1 MQKEPDPTA
10 RTDAGAEEPGP
21 MRTDR
26 LHCHAW
32 IALIAA
38 GLAFAGPLTAQQLE
52 RRAVPVGQ
60 GSRGAEAAQSGR
72 RIALVIGNGSYQN
85 VARLPNPANDAR
97 LIASTLQRAG
107 FTLVGGGPQVDLDKA
122 QFDRLIQ
129 QFGRELPGADVALF
143 YYSGHGMQV
152 QGVNWLVPVDA
163 NPTSAKDM
171 DFQMVD
177 ASLVLR
183 QMEDAGTKLNMVI
196 LDACRNNPFAIRGVR
211 AAAGGLGEMAA
222 PEGTLI
228 SYATQP
234 GNVALDGDSGDSP
247 YTVAL
252 AKAIE
257 RPGSDVFHVF
267 NEVGLVVKQ
276 GTAGAQQPWLATS
289 PIAGNFYFFNGPVTV
304 ENPNITIN
312 VQPTAP
318 PPEPEHVSRRFDG
331 LWNVDLV
338 CPSEGVAGGYTFHF
352 PAQISHGVI
361 HGEYGTLG
369 EPASLLIEGQI
380 DEKGVGLLKAAGRTG
395 RRENNIQSFKTADP
409 GTPYKYPIMAK
420 FEDSVGTGS
429 RADGLRTCNYT
440 FRR

>member
-1 MQKEPDPTA
+1 
-10 RTDAGAEEPGP
+10 
-21 MRTDR
+21 MRWRQSFTV
-26 LHCHAW
+26 LAV
-32 IALIAA
+32 
-38 GLAFAGPLTAQQLE
+38 GLALAAPLAAQQLE

-60 GSRGAEAAQSGR
+60 GSRGAEPAPSGR
-72 RIALVIGNGSYQN
+72 RIALVIGNGAYQS

-122 QFDRLIQ
+122 HFDRLIQ
-129 QFGRELPGADVALF
+129 QFGRALPGADVALF

-152 QGVNWLVPVDA
+152 QGVNWLVPIDA

-211 AAAGGLGEMAA
+211 ATSGGLGEMAA

-289 PIAGNFYFFNGPVTV
+289 PIAGNFYFFNGPVTL

-312 VQPTAP
+312 VAPTGPAEEREEFSP
-318 PPEPEHVSRRFDG
+318 RFDG

-338 CPSEGVAGGYTFHF
+338 CPTEGVAGGYTFHF
-352 PAQISHGVI
+352 PAQVSHGVI
-361 HGEYGTLG
+361 RGEYGTQG
-369 EPASLLIEGQI
+369 EPGSLRIEGQI
-380 DEKGVGLLKAAGRTG
+380 HRDGLGVLDAAGRTG
-395 RRENNIQSFKTADP
+395 RREHNIQSFKSADP
-409 GTPYKYPIMAK
+409 GTPYKYPITVR
-420 FEDSVGTGS
+420 FEDSAGTGS

>member
-1 MQKEPDPTA
+1 
-10 RTDAGAEEPGP
+10 
-21 MRTDR
+21 MRIDR
-26 LHCHAW
+26 MHLREWFAVL
-32 IALIAA
+32 AV
-38 GLAFAGPLTAQQLE
+38 GLALAAPLAAQQLE

-60 GSRGAEAAQSGR
+60 GSRAAEPAPSGR
-72 RIALVIGNGSYQN
+72 RIALVIGNGAYQS

-129 QFGRELPGADVALF
+129 QFGRALPGADVALF

-152 QGVNWLVPVDA
+152 QGVNWLVPIDA

-171 DFQMVD
+171 DFQMVV

-211 AAAGGLGEMAA
+211 AASGGLGEMAA

-289 PIAGNFYFFNGPVTV
+289 PIAGNFYFFNGPVTL

-312 VQPTAP
+312 VAPTAP
-318 PPEPEHVSRRFDG
+318 AEEREEFSPRFDG

-338 CPSEGVAGGYTFHF
+338 CPTEGVAGGYTFHF
-352 PAQISHGVI
+352 PAQVSRGVI
-361 HGEYGTLG
+361 RGEYGTQG
-369 EPASLLIEGQI
+369 EPGSLRIEGQI
-380 DEKGVGLLKAAGRTG
+380 HGDGLGVLNAAGRTG
-395 RRENNIQSFKTADP
+395 RREHNIQSFKSADP
-409 GTPYKYPIMAK
+409 GTPYKYPITVR
-420 FEDSVGTGS
+420 FENSAGTGS

>member
-1 MQKEPDPTA
+1 
-10 RTDAGAEEPGP
+10 
-21 MRTDR
+21 MRINGMR
-26 LHCHAW
+26 WPEW
-32 IALIAA
+32 IGMLVL
-38 GLAFAGPLTAQQLE
+38 GLAFAGALCAQQLE
-52 RRAVPVGQ
+52 RRAVPLAP
-60 GSRGAEAAQSGR
+60 GSRGAESAPGGR
-72 RIALVIGNGSYQN
+72 RIALVIGNGSYQS

-107 FTLVGGGPQVDLDKA
+107 FTLVGDGPQLDLNKA

-129 QFGRELPGADVALF
+129 QFGRQLPGADMALF

-211 AAAGGLGEMAA
+211 AAAGGLGEMAV

-289 PIAGNFYFFNGPVTV
+289 PIAGNFYFFNGPVTL

-312 VQPTAP
+312 VAPTTP
-318 PPEPEHVSRRFDG
+318 GSKSEEFSPRFDG

-338 CPSEGVAGGYTFHF
+338 CPTEGVAGGYTFHF
-352 PAQISHGVI
+352 PAQVSHGVI
-361 HGEYGTLG
+361 HGEYGTQG
-369 EPASLLIEGQI
+369 EPGSLKIEGQI
-380 DEKGVGLLKAAGRTG
+380 DGEGLGVLKAAGRTG
-395 RRENNIQSFKTADP
+395 RREHNVQSFKDAEP
-409 GTPYKYPIMAK
+409 GTPYKYPITAR
-420 FEDSVGTGS
+420 FEDSVGTGN
-429 RADGLRTCNYT
+429 RADGLRTCTYT

>member
-1 MQKEPDPTA
+1 VSAGRTA
-10 RTDAGAEEPGP
+10 RKGSEPEEPALLRSER
-21 MRTDR
+21 MRGRKWFTV
-26 LHCHAW
+26 L
-32 IALIAA
+32 AA
-38 GLAFAGPLTAQQLE
+38 GLALAAPLCAQQLE

-60 GSRGAEAAQSGR
+60 GGHGAESAHSGR
-72 RIALVIGNGSYQN
+72 RVALVIGNGGYQS

-97 LIASTLQRAG
+97 LIARTLQRAG
-107 FTLVGGGPQVDLDKA
+107 FSLIGGGPQVDLDKA
-122 QFDRLIQ
+122 QFDRMIQ

-163 NPTSAKDM
+163 SPTSAKDM

-211 AAAGGLGEMAA
+211 AATGGLGEMAA

-234 GNVALDGDSGDSP
+234 GHVALDGDSGDSP

-289 PIAGNFYFFNGPVTV
+289 PIAGNFYFFDGPVTL

-312 VQPTAP
+312 VAPTTPGSAT
-318 PPEPEHVSRRFDG
+318 EEFSRRFDG

-338 CPSEGVAGGYTFHF
+338 CPTEGVAGGYTFHF

-369 EPASLLIEGQI
+369 EPGSLLIEGQI
-380 DEKGVGLLKAAGRTG
+380 NAEGSGLLKAAGRTG
-395 RRENNIQSFKTADP
+395 RREHNIQSFKDADP
-409 GTPYKYPIMAK
+409 GTPYKYPITAR
-420 FEDSVGTGS
+420 FEESAGTGS

>member
-1 MQKEPDPTA
+1 
-10 RTDAGAEEPGP
+10 
-21 MRTDR
+21 
-26 LHCHAW
+26 
-32 IALIAA
+32 
-38 GLAFAGPLTAQQLE
+38 
-52 RRAVPVGQ
+52 
-60 GSRGAEAAQSGR
+60 
-72 RIALVIGNGSYQN
+72 
-85 VARLPNPANDAR
+85 
-97 LIASTLQRAG
+97 
-107 FTLVGGGPQVDLDKA
+107 
-122 QFDRLIQ
+122 
-129 QFGRELPGADVALF
+129 
-143 YYSGHGMQV
+143 
-152 QGVNWLVPVDA
+152 
-163 NPTSAKDM
+163 
-171 DFQMVD
+171 
-177 ASLVLR
+177 VLR

-211 AAAGGLGEMAA
+211 AASGGLGEMAA

-276 GTAGAQQPWLATS
+276 GTAGAQQPWLASS
-289 PIAGNFYFFNGPVTV
+289 PIAGNFYFFNGPVTL

-312 VQPTAP
+312 VAPTGTGSN
-318 PPEPEHVSRRFDG
+318 PEEFSRRFDG

-338 CPSEGVAGGYTFHF
+338 CPTEGVAGGYTFHF

-361 HGEYGTLG
+361 HGEYGTQG
-369 EPASLLIEGQI
+369 EPGSLMIEGQI
-380 DEKGVGLLKAAGRTG
+380 NGEGLGLLKAAGRTG
-395 RRENNIQSFKTADP
+395 RREHNVESFKNADP
-409 GTPYKYPIMAK
+409 GTPYKYPITAR
-420 FEDSVGTGS
+420 FEDTAGTGS

>member
-1 MQKEPDPTA
+1 
-10 RTDAGAEEPGP
+10 
-21 MRTDR
+21 MR
-26 LHCHAW
+26 CQAW
-32 IALIAA
+32 MALITA
-38 GLAFAGPLTAQQLE
+38 GLAFTGSLAAQQLE
-52 RRAVPVGQ
+52 RRAVPIGQ
-60 GSRGAEAAQSGR
+60 GARGAEPAQGGR
-72 RIALVIGNGSYQN
+72 RIALVIGNGAYQN

-97 LIASTLQRAG
+97 LIAGTLQRAG

-122 QFDRLIQ
+122 QFDKLIQ
-129 QFGRELPGADVALF
+129 QFGRQLPGADVALF

-163 NPTSAKDM
+163 NPSSAKDM

-289 PIAGNFYFFNGPVTV
+289 PIAGNFYFFSGPVTV
-304 ENPNITIN
+304 ENPNITIK
-312 VQPTAP
+312 VEPTAP
-318 PPEPEHVSRRFDG
+318 AHEPEHVSSRFDG

-338 CPSEGVAGGYTFHF
+338 CPTEGVAGGYTFHF

-380 DEKGVGLLKAAGRTG
+380 DEKGVALLKAAGRTG
-395 RRENNIQSFKTADP
+395 RREHNIESFKSADP

>member
-1 MQKEPDPTA
+1 MT
-10 RTDAGAEEPGP
+10 
-21 MRTDR
+21 R
-26 LHCHAW
+26 LSW
-32 IALIAA
+32 PIWLMLVSA
-38 GLAFAGPLTAQQLE
+38 GLALAAPLGAQQLE

-60 GSRGAEAAQSGR
+60 GERGAVSAPSGR
-72 RIALVIGNGSYQN
+72 RIALVIGNGAYQS
-85 VARLPNPANDAR
+85 VARLPNPGNDAR
-97 LIASTLQRAG
+97 LIARTLQHAG

-211 AAAGGLGEMAA
+211 AASGGLGEMAA

-234 GNVALDGDSGDSP
+234 GNVALDGDTGDSP

-289 PIAGNFYFFNGPVTV
+289 PIAGNFYFFNGPVTL
-304 ENPNITIN
+304 ENPNITVN

-318 PPEPEHVSRRFDG
+318 AEETEHHPSRFDG
-331 LWNVDLV
+331 LWNVELV
-338 CPSEGVAGGYTFHF
+338 CPTEGVAGGYVFRF
-352 PAQISHGVI
+352 PAQISHGAI

-369 EPASLLIEGQI
+369 EPGSLLLEGEI
-380 DEKGVGLLKAAGRTG
+380 NAEGVGLLKAAGRTG
-395 RRENNIQSFKTADP
+395 RRENNIQSFKNADP
-409 GTPYKYPIMAK
+409 GTPYKYPIMAH
-420 FEDSVGTGS
+420 FEESAGTGS

>member
-1 MQKEPDPTA
+1 MKMTRIGYRA
-10 RTDAGAEEPGP
+10 WILALAAGAVLGGS
-21 MRTDR
+21 
-26 LHCHAW
+26 LQ
-32 IALIAA
+32 
-38 GLAFAGPLTAQQLE
+38 AQQLE
-52 RRAVPVGQ
+52 RRAVPVAPAARAALSTQ
-60 GSRGAEAAQSGR
+60 GSR
-72 RIALVIGNGSYQN
+72 RIALVIGNGGYQS
-85 VARLPNPANDAR
+85 VTRLPNPANDAR

-122 QFDRLIQ
+122 HFDKLIQ

-211 AAAGGLGEMAA
+211 ATSGGLGEMAA

-276 GTAGAQQPWLATS
+276 GTAGAQQPWLASS
-289 PIAGNFYFFNGPVTV
+289 PIAGNFYFFNGPVTL
-304 ENPNITIN
+304 ENPNITVN
-312 VQPTAP
+312 VAPSNAQPREAELP
-318 PPEPEHVSRRFDG
+318 KRFDG
-331 LWNVDLV
+331 LWSVDLV
-338 CPSEGVAGGYTFHF
+338 CPTEGVAGGYTFHF
-352 PAQISHGVI
+352 PAQITHGMV

-369 EPASLLIEGQI
+369 NPGSLLIEGQI
-380 DEKGVGLLKAAGRTG
+380 NDEGEGLLRADGRTG
-395 RRENNIQSFKTADP
+395 RREHNVQSAKDESP
-409 GTPYKYPIMAK
+409 GTPYRYQVTAH
-420 FEDSVGTGS
+420 FEESRGIGN